1 MKWSKPLFLSGL
13 LTLGCNLLSIA
24 QTYNWSAVRIG
35 GGGLVSSVQAH
46 PLVPS
51 LRFITTDVGN
61 PYRWNESTQRW
72 EGLLNGLPAVYW
84 PSSAGNLAFVP
95 NDATGNILYVSMPK
109 GTGSAGTIMKSTNRG
124 TTWTDLNMPIW
135 LDPNNVEEKRN
146 GARLVVDP
154 NNSNVVYVTTRF
166 PASANETTNGTYRSV
181 NGGSLFTKIDTLH
194 GRFIVFDTSGG
205 TLGGLTKRLYI
216 ANLNGVYVSNDAG
229 ASFSLMPGSPAGL
242 RRGVLRGGGILYAAG
257 NSKVY
262 KWNGT
267 AWSTITPPYSGSF
280 TSVEVNPNNS
290 NQIITNIDA
299 FTGAMYK
306 SNNGGSSW
314 TPVKGTRDFSEVPF
328 HGGNTIG
335 NTIIDLA
342 WDPFDSTQVWMADL
356 LNAYQGTNIWSDA
369 SVWKV
374 RAAGHEEV
382 VVTGPLICPPSGN
395 NLLLTVTAD
404 VAGFDHKSLTNPP
417 AKAISDDF
425 QYFNSQG
432 VHMTGAAIQET
443 NPNFIVRVGRRGWS
457 GTGLGGYSTDGGLHY
472 TQWVCPGGM
481 TGGRVAVSATSE
493 TIIWTTQGGYTYR
506 SVDRGNNWAKINSIT
521 TSAVGTFGV
530 TGSIFTVPPDMNPL
544 AADKVNGN
552 KFYLYFFGKM
562 MVSEDG
568 GLTFVQKYANLP
580 NVQNV
585 AFVKVETTPGKEG
598 DIWVS
603 IEGNGLYHSTNS
615 GADFTKITKVQSAK
629 LMAIGKAAVNDP
641 AIYVVGTVDSIP
653 NSIFRSDNNGATW
666 TVVANPAISVP
677 RNLAADRR
685 IYGRVFMGSAG
696 NGIYTGETVA
706 GPVTGITVSPAT
718 VSVAVG
724 NRATLTAYVAPAWA
738 GNKKVTWSSGDTTK
752 VKVNDSTGVIT
763 GVAVTATPVLVTAT
777 SQDGSKTASASVTVT
792 TPVAVSGIVITP
804 NPDSIGV
811 GSTVPLVTVI
821 TPANASNKT
830 LRWTSSDTTIAKVAI
845 DTPLV
850 TGISHGTAVITATAQ
865 DSGYTST
872 ATMIVYNVAPTAL
885 NITGTASVGAG
896 DTVMLSAV
904 FTPLNTSNKVLT
916 WSSSDTTIAKVN
928 NSGLVTA
935 VAPGTVTITATTAK
949 GGITGT
955 KGITATKVI
964 TVVSAGV
971 CGILPNNGFEGG
983 LNNWMIVG
991 DIINGLPPAAIVAN
1005 KAHSGTKA
1013 AVISGE
1019 GGVSTTV
1026 LMPVAGR
1033 KAVTFS
1039 AWAKILDLPAW
1050 AGFGIDYIDSA
1061 NHKIT
1066 ADQFSVTDTSSYK
1079 LFSVVR
1085 ATPPNTARVNI
1096 WTYKASSAGK
1106 LYLDDFCVT
1115 VADVVDVTSLSIAPD
1130 PASVAMGYT
1139 KALTATILPANAT
1152 IKTVTWTS
1160 SNTAIA
1166 TVNASGV
1173 VTGVALGTATIT
1185 ATSTEGGKTATTTV
1199 TVTPPVAVT
1208 GVNVTP
1214 DSVTIGVADS
1224 YTLTA
1229 TTTPANASNQNMAWT
1244 SSNPAIATV
1253 NATTGAVKAVAIG
1266 TAVIRGG
1273 TQEGSYK
1280 DSSIVTVISQGQCG
1294 QISNNGFESSLVGW
1308 SNINNAAT
1316 ITTDAH
1322 SGLKAV
1328 AVTGQG
1334 GVGRVP
1340 VFSFAAGDTI
1350 VFTAWAKVSGGPA
1363 WAGFSLDFQNASYVK
1378 LATAQSTVTATA
1390 YTEYTQSVVVPAGT
1404 ANFNIWSSK
1413 SGAAGILYLDDFCL
1427 TVKPAGGGM
1436 LRTTNLMQTGHD
1448 ASATKNGIT
1457 VSAYPN
1463 PVQSDINI
1471 RLTNYNGS
1479 RIAATLT
1486 DMAGRVIH
1494 HEVIITQKGTTLYR
1508 LHNAKKPAKGLYIL
1522 TLKGEGLV
1530 SSFKLLVQ

>member
-13 LTLGCNLLSIA
+13 LTLSCHLLSVA
-24 QTYNWSAVRIG
+24 QTYNWSGVRIG
-35 GGGLVSSVQAH
+35 GGGLVTSVQAH
-46 PLVPS
+46 PLVPN

-61 PYRWNESTQRW
+61 PYRWNETTQRW
-72 EGLLNGLPAVYW
+72 EGLLDGLPATYW
-84 PSSAGNLAFVP
+84 SPVAGNLAFAP

-109 GTGSAGTIMKSTNRG
+109 GTGAAGTIMKSTNRG

-135 LDPNNVEEKRN
+135 INPNSVDEKRN

-154 NNSNVVYVTTRF
+154 NNSNVVYVTTRI
-166 PASANETTNGTYRSV
+166 PGSGNETTNGTYKSV
-181 NGGSLFTKIDTLH
+181 NGGSSWAKIDTLH

-205 TLGGLTKRLYI
+205 TLSGLTKKLYV

-229 ASFSLMPGSPAGL
+229 ATFSLMPGSPAGL
-242 RRGVLRGGGILYAAG
+242 RRGVLRGNGILYAAG
-257 NSKVY
+257 NGILY

-267 AWSTITPPYSGSF
+267 TWSNITPPYSGNF
-280 TSVEVNPNNS
+280 TSVAVNPNNS
-290 NQIITNIDA
+290 SQIITNIDA
-299 FTGAMYK
+299 FNGAMYK

-314 TPVKGTRDFSEVPF
+314 TPVKGTRDFSEIPF

-335 NTIIDLA
+335 NTIIDMA

-369 SVWKV
+369 AVWKV
-374 RAAGHEEV
+374 RAVGHEEV
-382 VVTGPLICPPSGN
+382 VVTGPLISPPSGN

-425 QYFNSQG
+425 QYYNSQG

-472 TQWVCPGGM
+472 TQWICPAGM
-481 TGGRVAVSATSE
+481 TGGRVAVSATNE
-493 TIIWTTQGGYTYR
+493 TIIWTTQGGFTYR
-506 SVDRGNNWAKINSIT
+506 SVDRGDTWTKINSIT
-521 TSAVGTFGV
+521 NSAIGILNT

-568 GLTFVQKYANLP
+568 GLTFVQKYASLP

-598 DIWVS
+598 DVWVS

-615 GADFTKITKVQSAK
+615 GETFTKITKVQSAK

-641 AIYVVGTVDSIP
+641 AIYVVGTVDNIP
-653 NSIFRSDNNGATW
+653 NSIFRSDNNGSTW
-666 TVVANPAISVP
+666 TVVANPAISEP
-677 RNLAADRR
+677 RNLTADRR
-685 IYGRVFMGSAG
+685 TYGRVFMGSAG
-696 NGIYTGETVA
+696 NGIYVGETVA
-706 GPVTGITVSPAT
+706 GPVTGVTVSPAT
-718 VSVAVG
+718 VSMAVG
-724 NRATLTAYVAPAWA
+724 NRATLTAYVVPAWA
-738 GNKKVTWSSGDTTK
+738 GNKKVSWRSGDTTK

-763 GVAVTATPVLVTAT
+763 GVSITATPVLITAT
-777 SQDGSKTASASVTVT
+777 TQDSSKTATASVTVT
-792 TPVAVSGIVITP
+792 KAIAVAGIAITP
-804 NPDSIGV
+804 NPDSVGV
-811 GSTVPLVTVI
+811 GSTALLATVI
-821 TPANASNKT
+821 TPSNASNKT
-830 LRWTSSDTTIAKVAI
+830 LRWTSSDTTIAKVAA
-845 DTPLV
+845 DTALV
-850 TGISHGTAVITATAQ
+850 TGIAPGTAVITASAQ
-865 DSGYTST
+865 DSGYTAT
-872 ATMIVYNVAPTAL
+872 ATVMVYNVGPTAVAV
-885 NITGTASVGAG
+885 TGTSAVGAG

-904 FTPLNTSNKVLT
+904 FTPLNTSNKTLYWT
-916 WSSSDTTIAKVN
+916 SSDTTIAKVN
-928 NSGLVTA
+928 ANGLVTA
-935 VAPGTVTITATTAK
+935 LAAGNVTITATT
-949 GGITGT
+949 GVPGPNGTQGVSGT
-955 KGITATKVI
+955 KAI
-964 TVVSAGV
+964 TVVSAGL

-991 DIINGLPPAAIVAN
+991 NAVNGKPPAAIVAN
-1005 KAHSGTKA
+1005 NARSGAKA

-1033 KAVTFS
+1033 KAVTFT
-1039 AWAKILDLPAW
+1039 AWAKIIDQPAW
-1050 AGFGIDYIDSA
+1050 AGFGIDYIDSS
-1061 NHKIT
+1061 NNKIT
-1066 ADQFSVTDTSSYK
+1066 ADQFNVTNQAYTQ
-1079 LFSVVR
+1079 FSVVR
-1085 ATPPNTARVNI
+1085 VTPANTARINI
-1096 WTYKASSAGK
+1096 WTYKTSSAGK
-1106 LYLDDFCVT
+1106 LCLDDFCVT
-1115 VADVVDVTSLSIAPD
+1115 VTAVVDASGVSVAPN
-1130 PASVAMGYT
+1130 PATVAMGYT
-1139 KALTATILPANAT
+1139 KALTATVLPANAT
-1152 IKTVTWTS
+1152 IKTVSWAS

-1185 ATSTEGGKTATTTV
+1185 ATTTSGGFTASTTV
-1199 TVTPPVAVT
+1199 TVTPPIALT
-1208 GVNVTP
+1208 GVNITP
-1214 DSVTIGVADS
+1214 DSVSIGVADS

-1229 TTTPANASNQNMAWT
+1229 TTIPANASNQNVAWT
-1244 SSNPAIATV
+1244 SSNTAIATV

-1266 TAVIRGG
+1266 TAVIRGV
-1273 TQEGSYK
+1273 TQEGSYG
-1280 DSSIVTVISQGQCG
+1280 DSSIVTVIPQGQCG
-1294 QISNNGFESSLVGW
+1294 QIDNNGFESSLVGW
-1308 SNINNAAT
+1308 SNINNAST

-1378 LATAQSTVTATA
+1378 LATAQSTVTATT
-1390 YTEYTQSVVVPAGT
+1390 YTEYTQSIVVPVGT
-1404 ANFNIWSSK
+1404 TNFNIWSSK
-1413 SGAAGILYLDDFCL
+1413 SGAIGVLYLDDFCL
-1427 TVKPAGGGM
+1427 TVKPAGGSL
-1436 LRTTNLMQTGHD
+1436 LRSANLVYTHKDAVAKTGNVTI
-1448 ASATKNGIT
+1448 S
-1457 VSAYPN
+1457 VYPN
-1463 PVQSDINI
+1463 PVLSDINI
-1471 RLTNYNGS
+1471 RLANYNGS

-1486 DMAGRVIH
+1486 DLNGRIVYEEMIT
-1494 HEVIITQKGTTLYR
+1494 TQKGTTLYR
-1508 LHNAKKPAKGLYIL
+1508 LHHAKKPAKGLYIL
-1522 TLKGEGLV
+1522 TVKGEGMV